1 MAARRKRDRQRRRRG
16 RFGFLYKLLSFLI
29 VFAAILVG
37 CVVFFRVNQVTV
49 TGNRRYSETQI
60 IDASGVKEGDN
71 LLLVNKPQT
80 VRSIAKRLPYIKS
93 VTPIRLLPDTLEL
106 RVVESVAVARVQ
118 DGEAWWLLDDRGK
131 LLETGGGDLEAHLP
145 QLMGLRTITTSLGAM
160 MAVELEEQIKLEGV
174 TSLLS
179 ALTKRGMEGGVT
191 TFIDLSGSNVIYFDY
206 GDRLTVAVPMS
217 GDFDRRIFSLQRVIE
232 VFTEQ
237 GEEVVGTLDLTYGDD
252 QARLLPDRWLP
263 ESLRPIQDPPEDPEP
278 IQTDVPEGEEEPPGE
293 E

>member
-1 MAARRKRDRQRRRRG
+1 MAARKKRDRQRRRRG
-16 RFGFLYKLLSFLI
+16 RFGFLYKLLSVLI

-49 TGNRRYSETQI
+49 TGNQRYSDAQI
-60 IDASGVKEGDN
+60 IDASGVKQGDN

-80 VRSIAKRLPYIKS
+80 VRAIARRLPYVKS

-106 RVVESVAVARVQ
+106 RVVESVAVARIQ
-118 DGEAWWLLDDRGK
+118 DEAGWWLVDDRGK
-131 LLETGGGDLEAHLP
+131 LLETGSESLEAHLP
-145 QLMGLRTITTSLGAM
+145 QIMGLRTVTTSLGAM

-174 TSLLS
+174 TSLLA
-179 ALTKRGMEGGVT
+179 ALNKRGMAGGVT

-206 GDRLTVAVPMS
+206 GERLTVAVPIS
-217 GDFDRRIFSLQRVIE
+217 GDFDRRVFSLQRVIE
-232 VFTEQ
+232 VFGEQ

-263 ESLRPIQDPPEDPEP
+263 ESLRPAVEPTEDPGTAE
-278 IQTDVPEGEEEPPGE
+278 TDQPEGDEEPAPE
-293 E
+293 T

>member
-1 MAARRKRDRQRRRRG
+1 MAARKKRDRQRRRRG
-16 RFGFLYKLLSFLI
+16 RFGFLYKLLSFLL
-29 VFAAILVG
+29 VFTAILVG
-37 CVVFFRVNQVTV
+37 CVIFFRVNQVTV
-49 TGNRRYSETQI
+49 TGNRRYTEAQI
-60 IDASGVKEGDN
+60 VDASGVKVGDN

-80 VRSIAKRLPYIKS
+80 VRSIARRLPYVKS

-106 RVVESVAVARVQ
+106 RIVESVAVARIQ
-118 DGEAWWLLDDRGK
+118 DGEAWWLVDDRGK
-131 LLETGGGDLEAHLP
+131 LLETGGADLESHLP
-145 QLMGLRTITTSLGAM
+145 QIMGLKTLTASLGAM

-206 GDRLTVAVPMS
+206 GERLTVAVPMS
-217 GDFDRRIFSLQRVIE
+217 GDFERRVFSLQRVIE
-232 VFTEQ
+232 VFGEQ

-263 ESLRPIQDPPEDPEP
+263 ESLRPQQDPPADPDP
-278 IQTDVPEGEEEPPGE
+278 VQTDEPDEDSEPTPGG
-293 E
+293 

>member
-1 MAARRKRDRQRRRRG
+1 MAARKKGHGQRRRRG
-16 RFGFLYKLLSFLI
+16 RFGFLYKLLSVLI

-49 TGNRRYSETQI
+49 TGNKRYSDQQI
-60 IDASGVKEGDN
+60 IDASGVKQGDN

-80 VRSIAKRLPYIKS
+80 VRSIAKRLPYVKS

-106 RVVESVAVARVQ
+106 RIVESVAVARIQ
-118 DGEAWWLLDDRGK
+118 DEMGWWLVDDRGK
-131 LLETGGGDLEAHLP
+131 LLETGETNLEPQLP
-145 QLMGLRTITTSLGAM
+145 QIMGLRTVSTSLGAM
-160 MAVELEEQIKLEGV
+160 MAVELEEQVKLEGV
-174 TSLLS
+174 TSLLT
-179 ALTKRGMEGGVT
+179 ALTKRGMAGGVT

-206 GDRLTVAVPMS
+206 GPRLTVAVPMS

-232 VFTEQ
+232 VFGEQ

-263 ESLRPIQDPPEDPEP
+263 ESLRPAPEPTQDPDTVE
-278 IQTDVPEGEEEPPGE
+278 TDQPEGDEAPTPET
-293 E
+293 